1 MFTSRAEYRILL
13 RQDNADLR
21 LMPKAFEQG
30 TISQEEYDMLAIKR
44 DNIK

>member
-21 LMPKAFEQG
+21 LHQKALTSDYYQRKN
-30 TISQEEYDMLAIKR
+30 MNLL
-44 DNIK
+44 